1 MKFPRGICNQLMYES
16 AKMPLQGASCEGK
29 MFDCW
34 ETMPPVKSGT
44 RQEFSIRFWILA
56 LLLVVCATPSL
67 AAQEQPHSAASWKF
81 AVSGD
86 SRNCGDIVMP
96 AIAQSVHR
104 DEAAFYWHLGDYRAI
119 YTFDEDY
126 LHTHPDSTISDYLA
140 AAWPDFIQHQLKPF
154 GELPVFLAMGNHEMI
169 SPMTRSKYVAQFA
182 DWLDQ
187 PVLQRRRLADDP
199 NDHVLKTYYHWTER
213 GVDFIGMD
221 NASAEEFDAPQMTWF
236 EGVLA
241 HDAKDSSI
249 RTVVLG
255 MHAALPDSLSA
266 GHSMNDSAQ
275 EQSSGR
281 TVYAELMAF
290 RRSTKK
296 NVYVLAS
303 HSHFVMNNIY
313 ATACHAGDVLP
324 GWIVGSA
331 GAVRYRLPQDYAAAT
346 LAMTDVY
353 GYLLATVAP
362 DGSMTFEFKE
372 VKEADVPASV
382 VTEFS
387 HEQVNWCFAQN
398 KASYA
403 PASAVCPAGHTPT
416 TQ

>member
-1 MKFPRGICNQLMYES
+1 M
-16 AKMPLQGASCEGK
+16 
-29 MFDCW
+29 
-34 ETMPPVKSGT
+34 
-44 RQEFSIRFWILA
+44 
-56 LLLVVCATPSL
+56 LVLCATASL
-67 AAQEQPHSAASWKF
+67 AAQEQPNSAASWKF

-96 AIAQSVHR
+96 AIAQGVRR
-104 DEAAFYWHLGDYRAI
+104 DGAAFYWHLGDYRAI

-126 LHTHPDSTISDYLA
+126 LHTHPASTISDYLA

-154 GELPVFLAMGNHEMI
+154 GDLPVFLAMGNHEMI
-169 SPMTRSKYVAQFA
+169 SPMTREQYVAQFA

-187 PVLQRRRLADDP
+187 PVLQRQRLADNP
-199 NDHVLKTYYHWTER
+199 NDHVLKTYYHWIER
-213 GVDFIGMD
+213 GVDFISMD
-221 NASAEEFDAPQMTWF
+221 NASAEEFDAAQMTWF
-236 EGVLA
+236 QGVLA

-281 TVYAELMAF
+281 TVYAELVAF
-290 RRSTKK
+290 RHSTKK

-331 GAVRYRLPQDYAAAT
+331 GAVRYRLPQDHAAASV
-346 LAMTDVY
+346 AMTDVY

-382 VTEFS
+382 VNEFS
-387 HEQVNWCFAQN
+387 HQQVNWCFAQN

-403 PASAVCPAGHTPT
+403 PAGAVCPAGHTPT
-416 TQ
+416 TH

>member
-1 MKFPRGICNQLMYES
+1 
-16 AKMPLQGASCEGK
+16 MPLQGARCEGN
-29 MFDCW
+29 MLDCRKSL
-34 ETMPPVKSGT
+34 PFVKSGA
-44 RQEFSIRFWILA
+44 RQEFSIRIGILA
-56 LLLVVCATPSL
+56 LLLLVCATASL
-67 AAQEQPHSAASWKF
+67 VAQQQPNSAASWKF

-96 AIAQSVHR
+96 AIAQGVHR

-154 GELPVFLAMGNHEMI
+154 GELPVFLVIGNHEMI
-169 SPMTRSKYVAQFA
+169 SPMTREKYVAQFA

-199 NDHVLKTYYHWTER
+199 NDHVLKTYYHWIER
-213 GVDFIGMD
+213 GVDFISLD
-221 NASAEEFDAPQMTWF
+221 NATTDEFDATQMTWLK
-236 EGVLA
+236 GVLA
-241 HDAKDSSI
+241 NDAKDSSI

-255 MHAALPDSLSA
+255 MHEALPDSLSA
-266 GHSMNDSAQ
+266 GHSMNESAQ
-275 EQSSGR
+275 ERSSGR
-281 TVYAELMAF
+281 TAYDELIAF
-290 RRSTKK
+290 RHTTKK

-331 GAVRYRLPQDYAAAT
+331 GAVRYRLPEDHAAAT
-346 LAMTDVY
+346 FATTDVY

-362 DGSMTFEFKE
+362 DGSITFEFRE
-372 VKEADVPASV
+372 VKETDVPANV
-382 VTEFS
+382 VNEFS
-387 HEQVNWCFAQN
+387 PGQVDWCFTQN
-398 KASYA
+398 KSTSALA
-403 PASAVCPAGHTPT
+403 GAVCPAGHTPT
-416 TQ
+416 TH